1 MGAYNVRLNS
11 YAGFS
16 GRGDERIC
24 MERPDLVAP
33 GVGIPAAAPGGGES
47 LMSGTSMAVP
57 FVSGACALMME
68 WGIVRGN
75 DPYLYGEKIKACLH
89 RGAREMNGF
98 TDYPN
103 SQVGYGRLCVR
114 DSIPAEKSI

>member
-1 MGAYNVRLNS
+1 
-11 YAGFS
+11 
-16 GRGDERIC
+16 